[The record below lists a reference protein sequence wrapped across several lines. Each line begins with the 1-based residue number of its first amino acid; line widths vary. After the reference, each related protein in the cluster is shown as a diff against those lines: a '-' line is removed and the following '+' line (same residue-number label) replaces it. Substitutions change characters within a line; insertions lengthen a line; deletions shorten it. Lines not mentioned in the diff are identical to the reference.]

1 MVLVFSPV
9 GDSFRRRLRT
19 FPTLVNCTTIDW
31 FLPWPEEAL
40 ISVAETC
47 IKNFKELDTKPET
60 KIELY
65 RHMGS
70 VH

>member
-1 MVLVFSPV
+1 
-9 GDSFRRRLRT
+9 
-19 FPTLVNCTTIDW
+19 
-31 FLPWPEEAL
+31 LPWPEEAL
-40 ISVAETC
+40 ISVAETF